1 MANNLTAVISAD
13 TSKFV
18 EEVKGARHMLDK
30 YVAEAKKSKSA
41 IHDSTKATTE
51 QITAYDRVIKS
62 LESVASGTFDTAKQQ
77 KVLKKQITEL
87 KQQWQGMS
95 DGLKSNDFGMMVGDS
110 MLQAQTEL
118 KRLNDGMSKANF
130 GQTVKRQLRN
140 VTNEITA
147 LRQAYSQLSIAE
159 QQSSKGSE
167 MSFKIN
173 SLMAKA
179 GKLKDN
185 ISDTNAEIKMMA
197 SDTPKLDIFNNMVG
211 ISADA
216 LTAYSG
222 IIAKLTG
229 DEKSLQNAIATVAA
243 AQGIANVTAKITA
256 SLSSSSILMVN
267 LRKIQEKALA
277 RAIAIRTTAEVAG
290 TKATKSAI
298 VAQTAFNAIAK
309 ANPYVLLAT
318 AVAVAGTAL
327 FAYSKYQTS
336 ATEAEEQAKKSAE
349 QLKAKK
355 EELNKKTNELSESAG
370 KAQVTYMKLKA
381 QWQSLRTEA
390 EKTKWINDNSS
401 AFSELGLSINS
412 VKTAED
418 IFVNNTQAVVKAI
431 VARAIATKKAEQAS
445 DRLMKLYKDMDEK
458 SVKSGHYYKP
468 TQMGEVIPYEDR
480 EDAMAH
486 GVKLN
491 SLGQVKGNA
500 TTPEFTKENLRRAD
514 EWKKGRARKLQKQR
528 QEYFKKIEDEIYSDV
543 EEAYETANKYTNV
556 LNNYSDKPTK
566 TTNRTTHNTTNTTN
580 TTSDKDIP
588 DVGSLGDLYQQLS
601 DLESQQ
607 KNHSKYTA
615 EEYKKRRNELEKAI
629 KIKKQ
634 DLGFIDDSPQ
644 LNSLKWFTE
653 EIAKRNDKIETIS
666 IDTEE
671 GRKQIEQLNNEI
683 DTFTEAKRN
692 MEILITPV
700 VDRNDFVDIHKQFQ
714 DSAYE
719 NAVILSDDNITPKP
733 YERPKKGK
741 RVKSDN
747 RDQLKSDLDFYMK
760 MEQSMADKD
769 AKITKR
775 KENKIQLTPYE
786 EDYQKSYDDVVRKIK
801 KLKSEIAHINK
812 DEQLDIYDE
821 QIAATTKSA
830 INDTIS
836 GIGNMNSAISSLSN
850 TWGNLAANWDDLS
863 GIEKFTS
870 IISSFIGTLQTLIS
884 TYEMVNSLK
893 EQFAFLSELEAVKSE
908 KEKAKIIT
916 VTTVNRDPDIND
928 LSGKKQ
934 AQAAEEVTTNSTIE
948 ASNRALSASYQALT
962 AAKVSSLYAAI
973 PFAGTAMATAD
984 MAIYKGLWT
993 AAALPTFAEGGIF
1006 QGQSTI
1012 GDFNVARV
1020 NNGEMILSTTQQAKL
1035 FRLLN
1040 GGGFAQTNNPN
1051 IGGNVTFK
1059 INGSDLIGVIRNKG
1073 KLDGVKYI

>member
-1 MANNLTAVISAD
+1 MANNLTAVITAD

-18 EEVKGARHMLDK
+18 EEVKGARYMLDK

-95 DGLKSNDFGMMVGDS
+95 DELKSNDFGMMVGDS

-140 VTNEITA
+140 VTNEINA

-167 MSFKIN
+167 MSSKIN
-173 SLMAKA
+173 SLIAKA
-179 GKLKDN
+179 GELKDN
-185 ISDTNAEIKMMA
+185 ISDTNAEIMMMA

-256 SLSSSSILMVN
+256 SLDSSSILMVN

-458 SVKSGHYYKP
+458 SLKSGHYYKP
-468 TQMGEVIPYEDR
+468 TKMGEVIPYEDR
-480 EDAMAH
+480 EDAKAH

-500 TTPEFTKENLRRAD
+500 TTPEFTKENLRKAD
-514 EWKKGRARKLQKQR
+514 EWKKGRARKLQQQR

-543 EEAYETANKYTNV
+543 EEAYETANKYANV

-566 TTNRTTHNTTNTTN
+566 TTNRTTHNTTN

-634 DLGFIDDSPQ
+634 DLGFNDDIPQ

-653 EIAKRNDKIETIS
+653 EIAKRKDKIETIS

-671 GRKQIEQLNNEI
+671 GRKQLEQLNNEI

-692 MEILITPV
+692 LEILITPV
-700 VDRNDFVDIHKQFQ
+700 VDRNDLVDIHKQIH

-719 NAVILSDDNITPKP
+719 NAVKLSDDNITPKP

-786 EDYQKSYDDVVRKIK
+786 EDYQKSYDGVVRNIK

-821 QIAATTKSA
+821 QIAETTKSA

-850 TWGNLAANWDDLS
+850 TWGNLTANWDDLS

-870 IISSFIGTLQTLIS
+870 IISSFVGTLQTLIS
-884 TYEMVNSLK
+884 TYETVNSLK

-908 KEKAKIIT
+908 REKAKIIT

-934 AQAAEEVTTNSTIE
+934 AQAAEEVTTNATIE

-1020 NNGEMILSTTQQAKL
+1020 NDGEMILSTKQQAKL

-1051 IGGNVTFK
+1051 IGSNVTFK

>member
-1 MANNLTAVISAD
+1 MANNLTAVITAD

-95 DGLKSNDFGMMVGDS
+95 DELKSNDFGMMVGDS

-140 VTNEITA
+140 AINEINA

-167 MSFKIN
+167 MSSKIN
-173 SLMAKA
+173 SLIAKA
-179 GKLKDN
+179 GELKDN

-256 SLSSSSILMVN
+256 SLDSSSILMVN

-355 EELNKKTNELSESAG
+355 DELNKKTNELSESAG

-458 SVKSGHYYKP
+458 SLKSGHYYKP
-468 TQMGEVIPYEDR
+468 TKMGEVIPYEDR
-480 EDAMAH
+480 EDAKAH

-514 EWKKGRARKLQKQR
+514 EWKKGRARKLQEQR
-528 QEYFKKIEDEIYSDV
+528 QKYFKKIEDEIYKDV
-543 EEAYETANKYTNV
+543 EDAYETANKYANV
-556 LNNYSDKPTK
+556 LNNYSDKPSK
-566 TTNRTTHNTTNTTN
+566 TTSRTTHNTTNTT
-580 TTSDKDIP
+580 SDKDTP
-588 DVGSLGDLYQQLS
+588 DEGSLGDLYQQLS

-634 DLGFIDDSPQ
+634 YLGFIDDSPQ

-700 VDRNDFVDIHKQFQ
+700 VDRNDFVEIHKQFQ
-714 DSAYE
+714 NSAYE
-719 NAVILSDDNITPKP
+719 NADKLSDENLIPKP

-741 RVKSDN
+741 RVKYDN
-747 RDQLKSDLDFYMK
+747 RDQLKSDLDFYLK
-760 MEQSMADKD
+760 MEQSMADND

-786 EDYQKSYDDVVRKIK
+786 EDYQKSYDDVVRNIK
-801 KLKSEIAHINK
+801 KLKREIAQINK

-821 QIAATTKSA
+821 QIAETTKSA

-850 TWGNLAANWDDLS
+850 TWGNLTANWDDLS

-884 TYEMVNSLK
+884 TYETVNSLK
-893 EQFAFLSELEAVKSE
+893 EQFAFLSELEAVKTE
-908 KEKAKIIT
+908 KEMAKKIT
-916 VTTVNRDPDIND
+916 VMTVNRDPDDID

-934 AQAAEEVTTNSTIE
+934 AQAAEEITTNATVE

-962 AAKVSSLYAAI
+962 AAKVSSLYASI

-984 MAIYKGLWT
+984 MAVYKSLWV
-993 AAALPTFAEGGIF
+993 ASALPTFAEGGIF

-1020 NNGEMILSTTQQAKL
+1020 NDGEMILSTKQQAKL

>member
-1 MANNLTAVISAD
+1 MANNLTAVITAD

-18 EEVKGARHMLDK
+18 EEVKGARYMLDK

-51 QITAYDRVIKS
+51 QITAFDRVIKS

-95 DGLKSNDFGMMVGDS
+95 DELKSNDFGMMVGDS

-118 KRLNDGMSKANF
+118 KRLNDGMSKATF

-140 VTNEITA
+140 VTNEINA
-147 LRQAYSQLSIAE
+147 LRQAYSQLTIAE

-167 MSFKIN
+167 MSSKIN
-173 SLMAKA
+173 SLIAKA
-179 GKLKDN
+179 GELKDN
-185 ISDTNAEIKMMA
+185 ISDTNAEIMMMA

-256 SLSSSSILMVN
+256 SLDSSSILMVN

-468 TQMGEVIPYEDR
+468 TKMGEVIPYEDR
-480 EDAMAH
+480 EDAKAH

-500 TTPEFTKENLRRAD
+500 TTPKFTRENLRKAD
-514 EWKKGRARKLQKQR
+514 EWKKGRARQLQKQR
-528 QEYFKKIEDEIYSDV
+528 QEYFKKIEDDIYKDV
-543 EEAYETANKYTNV
+543 EDAYETANKYANV

-566 TTNRTTHNTTNTTN
+566 TTNTTTHNTTN
-580 TTSDKDIP
+580 TTSDKDTP

-615 EEYKKRRNELEKAI
+615 EEYKERRNELEKAI

-634 DLGFIDDSPQ
+634 DLGFNDDIPQ
-644 LNSLKWFTE
+644 LNSLKFFTE
-653 EIAKRNDKIETIS
+653 EIAKRKDKIETIS

-692 MEILITPV
+692 LEILITPV
-700 VDRNDFVDIHKQFQ
+700 VDRNDFVDIHKQ
-714 DSAYE
+714 SKEHTYE
-719 NAVILSDDNITPKP
+719 NANKLSDENLTPKP
-733 YERPKKGK
+733 YEHTKKGK

-747 RDQLKSDLDFYMK
+747 RDQLKSDLDFYLN
-760 MEQSMADKD
+760 MEQSMKVKDKD
-769 AKITKR
+769 ITKKK
-775 KENKIQLTPYE
+775 KEGIQLTPYE
-786 EDYQKSYDDVVRKIK
+786 EDYQRTYDNVVRKIK
-801 KLKSEIAHINK
+801 KLKQEIIRLNK

-821 QIAATTKSA
+821 QIAETTKSA

-850 TWGNLAANWDDLS
+850 TWGNLTANWDDLS

-884 TYEMVNSLK
+884 TYETVNSLK

-908 KEKAKIIT
+908 KEMAQT
-916 VTTVNRDPDIND
+916 VTVMTVNRIPDDIDIN
-928 LSGKKQ
+928 GKKQ
-934 AQAAEEVTTNSTIE
+934 AQATEEITTNATVE

-1020 NNGEMILSTTQQAKL
+1020 NDGEMILSTKQQAKL

-1051 IGGNVTFK
+1051 IGANVTFK

>member
-1 MANNLTAVISAD
+1 MANNLTAVITAD

-18 EEVKGARHMLDK
+18 EEVKGARYMLDK

-95 DGLKSNDFGMMVGDS
+95 EELKSNDFGMMVGDS

-140 VTNEITA
+140 VTIEINA

-167 MSFKIN
+167 MSSKIN
-173 SLMAKA
+173 SLIAKA
-179 GKLKDN
+179 GELKDN
-185 ISDTNAEIKMMA
+185 ISDTDAEIKMMA

-256 SLSSSSILMVN
+256 SLDSSSILMVN

-327 FAYSKYQTS
+327 FAYSRYQTS

-355 EELNKKTNELSESAG
+355 DELNKKTNELSESAG

-458 SVKSGHYYKP
+458 SLKSGHYYKP
-468 TQMGEVIPYEDR
+468 TKMGEVIPYEDR
-480 EDAMAH
+480 EDAKAH
-486 GVKLN
+486 GVQLN

-514 EWKKGRARKLQKQR
+514 EWKKGRARKLQEQR
-528 QEYFKKIEDEIYSDV
+528 QKYFKKIEDEIYRDV
-543 EEAYETANKYTNV
+543 EDAYATANKYESV
-556 LNNYSDKPTK
+556 LNNYSDKPSK
-566 TTNRTTHNTTNTTN
+566 TTNRTTHNTTNTT
-580 TTSDKDIP
+580 SDKDTP

-601 DLESQQ
+601 DLDSQQ

-615 EEYKKRRNELEKAI
+615 EEYKERRNQLEKAI

-634 DLGFIDDSPQ
+634 DLGFNDDGPQ

-653 EIAKRNDKIETIS
+653 EISKRKDKIETIS

-671 GRKQIEQLNNEI
+671 GRKQIEQLNTEI

-692 MEILITPV
+692 IEILITPV
-700 VDRNDFVDIHKQFQ
+700 VDRNDFVEIHKQFQ
-714 DSAYE
+714 NSAYE
-719 NAVILSDDNITPKP
+719 NADKLSDENLTPKP

-741 RVKSDN
+741 RIKSDN
-747 RDQLKSDLDFYMK
+747 RDQLKSDLDFYLK

-769 AKITKR
+769 AKITNR

-786 EDYQKSYDDVVRKIK
+786 EDYQKTYDTVVRNIK
-801 KLKSEIAHINK
+801 KLKQEIAQINK

-821 QIAATTKSA
+821 QIAETTKSA

-850 TWGNLAANWDDLS
+850 TWGNLTANWDDLS

-884 TYEMVNSLK
+884 TYETVNSLK
-893 EQFAFLSELEAVKSE
+893 EQFAFLSELEAVKTE
-908 KEKAKIIT
+908 REMAKTIT
-916 VTTVNRDPDIND
+916 VMTVNRDPDDID

-934 AQAAEEVTTNSTIE
+934 AQATEEITTNATIE

-962 AAKVSSLYAAI
+962 AAKVSSLYASI

-984 MAIYKGLWT
+984 MAVYKSLWV
-993 AAALPTFAEGGIF
+993 ASALPTFAEGGIF

-1020 NNGEMILSTTQQAKL
+1020 NDGEMILSTKQQAKL

>member
-95 DGLKSNDFGMMVGDS
+95 DELKSNDFGMMVGDS

-118 KRLNDGMSKANF
+118 KRLNDGMSKATF

-140 VTNEITA
+140 VTNEINA

-167 MSFKIN
+167 MSSKIN
-173 SLMAKA
+173 SLIAKA
-179 GKLKDN
+179 GELKDN

-256 SLSSSSILMVN
+256 SLDSSSILMVN

-327 FAYSKYQTS
+327 FAYSRYQTS

-468 TQMGEVIPYEDR
+468 TKMGEVIPYEDR
-480 EDAMAH
+480 EDAKAH

-500 TTPEFTKENLRRAD
+500 TTPEFTKENLRKAD
-514 EWKKGRARKLQKQR
+514 EWKKGRARQLQKKR

-543 EEAYETANKYTNV
+543 EEAYETANKYANV

-580 TTSDKDIP
+580 TTSDKDTP

-634 DLGFIDDSPQ
+634 DLGFNDDIPQ

-692 MEILITPV
+692 LEILITPV
-700 VDRNDFVDIHKQFQ
+700 VDRNDFVEIHKQFQ

-719 NAVILSDDNITPKP
+719 NAVNLSDDNITPKP

-747 RDQLKSDLDFYMK
+747 RDQLKSDLDFYVK

-786 EDYQKSYDDVVRKIK
+786 EDYQKSYDDVVRNIK
-801 KLKSEIAHINK
+801 KLKSEIAQINK

-821 QIAATTKSA
+821 QIAETTKSA

-850 TWGNLAANWDDLS
+850 TWGNLTANWDDLS

-870 IISSFIGTLQTLIS
+870 IISSFVGTLQTLIS
-884 TYEMVNSLK
+884 TYETVNSLK

-908 KEKAKIIT
+908 KEMAKKIT
-916 VTTVNRDPDIND
+916 VMTVNRDPDDID

-934 AQAAEEVTTNSTIE
+934 AQAAEEVTTNATIE

-1020 NNGEMILSTTQQAKL
+1020 NDGEMILSTKQQAKL

-1051 IGGNVTFK
+1051 IGANVTFK